1 LSYLLGPRLKGDERN
16 IALKGGNRWFKA
28 SCFCDFPQVWTGF
41 IIWRPGKEYEM
52 SVYIALVTFTDQ
64 GVRHIKQTTE
74 RAKGL
79 INAAANLKIK
89 IKDIYWTMGAYD
101 AVFTAE
107 APDDET
113 MTAFAASM
121 GALGNIRT
129 QTMRAFSAD
138 EMNKILTKLP
148 AMDVTTSK

>member
-1 LSYLLGPRLKGDERN
+1 M
-16 IALKGGNRWFKA
+16 A
-28 SCFCDFPQVWTGF
+28 T
-41 IIWRPGKEYEM
+41 
-52 SVYIALVTFTDQ
+52 YIVLVNFTDQ
-64 GVRHIKQTTE
+64 GVRYIRQTTE

-79 INAAANLKIK
+79 VNAAANFGIK

-107 APDDET
+107 GTDDET
-113 MTAFAASM
+113 ITAFAASM

-138 EMNKILTKLP
+138 EMNRILGKLST
-148 AMDVTTSK
+148 MDVTTPK